1 MVIENSSAGPIHQ
14 ARIATDPAELA
25 GRVALVTGA
34 TSGIGRATVLQLA
47 RQGATVAAH
56 GRDVSRGREVLA
68 EVAAFGGSAHFL
80 GADLYDAAQVTQ
92 LAQEAGDVD
101 ILVNNAGDFPFG
113 RTPDFDTDALDR
125 IFALNVRAPFLLV
138 AALAPRMVKRGG
150 GVIINVASISATHGL
165 SRGAAYGATKAAL
178 ASLTRSWA
186 AEYSPHGVRVNTVA
200 PGPVDTPMS
209 DPDFVAR
216 LGANTPIGRAA
227 QPAEVAETIGF
238 LASPR
243 ASYVTGAYLVVDGG
257 RSAI

>member
-1 MVIENSSAGPIHQ
+1 MV
-14 ARIATDPAELA
+14 TDSDQLA

-34 TSGIGRATVLQLA
+34 TSGIGRAAVLQLA
-47 RQGATVAAH
+47 RQGATVVIH
-56 GRDVSRGREVLA
+56 GRDESRGRELVSD
-68 EVAAFGGSAHFL
+68 VDTSGGRAHFI
-80 GADLYDAAQVTQ
+80 GADLCDAAQVTR
-92 LAQEAGDVD
+92 LAQQAGEVD
-101 ILVNNAGDFPFG
+101 ILVNNAGEFPFG
-113 RTPDFDTDALDR
+113 RTSDFDAAALDR

-138 AALAPRMVKRGG
+138 AALAPRMVERGD

-186 AEYSPHGVRVNTVA
+186 AEFSPRGVRVNTVA
-200 PGPVDTPMS
+200 PGPVYTAMS
-209 DPDFVAR
+209 DPAFVER

-227 QPAEVAETIGF
+227 EPAEVAEMIGF
-238 LASPR
+238 LASSR